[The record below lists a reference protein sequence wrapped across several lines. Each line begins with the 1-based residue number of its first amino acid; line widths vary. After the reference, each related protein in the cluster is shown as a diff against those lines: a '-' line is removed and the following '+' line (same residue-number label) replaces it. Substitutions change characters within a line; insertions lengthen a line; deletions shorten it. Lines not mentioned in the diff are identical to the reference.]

1 MESINVVTSVLVA
14 LGVPAIML
22 AIVNFFLKRIE
33 DNKKQ
38 TMEETKA
45 LKLGMQ
51 ALLRHELYNMYDK
64 ACKTGSKSVDELEDF
79 ENMYG
84 IYHNLGANGVM
95 DTIANEY
102 KNKIPLT

>member
-14 LGVPAIML
+14 LGVPAITL
-22 AIVNFFLKRIE
+22 AIANFFLKRIE
-33 DNKKQ
+33 DNK
-38 TMEETKA
+38 EETKA

-64 ACKTGSKSVDELEDF
+64 ACKTGAKSVDELEDF